1 MLVEHEEG
9 SLEGRGKDEL
19 LPRRGN
25 PFSKLRDSKGST
37 SQDDQSD
44 IYPIGEERSEDS
56 GARNMKNEGG
66 PRTRPREDGGMR
78 AVGPPLPEDLFAEA
92 VPPPKTEPELPPHS
106 TFDSEPRYSTIGET
120 SLGSNEES
128 LPPFLR
134 TRDEQHDSA
143 SESLLVS
150 DIRIN
155 WLRERADQLE
165 LRIGRE
171 IDNPHLRKLLQDQLN
186 VSKDQNIRNREQ
198 FDEAERVLNEVE
210 NRINLAERVRAWSA
224 SVRMRLILLE
234 IAFAILIIIGLIFLP
249 DALTSAAPSILPAQA
264 SGMLSSLDLLVNSML
279 WGGLGGVFSALIGL
293 QTHKILEEDVDR
305 NWAVWYIATPFM
317 GFVMGAFLFLIV
329 RATLL
334 LTFPSTGGQITSG
347 WIIYLVSGLVGFQ
360 QNIAYEIVERIMKA
374 LDRRRT

>member
-1 MLVEHEEG
+1 MVEHEEG

-25 PFSKLRDSKGST
+25 PFSKVRASKGST

-44 IYPIGEERSEDS
+44 IYPIGEERSENP
-56 GARNMKNEGG
+56 GTRNMKNEGG

-106 TFDSEPRYSTIGET
+106 TFDSEPRYSTLGET

-134 TRDEQHDSA
+134 TRDEEHDSA

-186 VSKDQNIRNREQ
+186 VAGDQNIRNREQ
-198 FDEAERVLNEVE
+198 FDEAERVINEVE

-234 IAFAILIIIGLIFLP
+234 IAFAVFIIIGLIFLP
-249 DALTSAAPSILPAQA
+249 DALTSVAPSILPAQA
-264 SGMLSSLDLLVNSML
+264 SGILSSLDLLVNSML

-329 RATLL
+329 RAALL
-334 LTFPSTGGQITSG
+334 LIFPSTGGQITSG

-360 QNIAYEIVERIMKA
+360 QNFAYEIVERIIKA

>member
-1 MLVEHEEG
+1 LVEHEEG

-25 PFSKLRDSKGST
+25 PFSNVRASKGST

-44 IYPIGEERSEDS
+44 IYPIGEERSENP
-56 GARNMKNEGG
+56 GTRNMKNEGG

-106 TFDSEPRYSTIGET
+106 TFDSEPRYSTLGET

-134 TRDEQHDSA
+134 TRDEEHDSA

-186 VSKDQNIRNREQ
+186 VAGDQNIRNREQ
-198 FDEAERVLNEVE
+198 FDEAERVINEVE

-234 IAFAILIIIGLIFLP
+234 IAFAVFIIIGLIFLP
-249 DALTSAAPSILPAQA
+249 DALTSVAPSILPAQA
-264 SGMLSSLDLLVNSML
+264 SGILSSLDLLVNSML

-329 RATLL
+329 RAALL
-334 LTFPSTGGQITSG
+334 LIFPSTGGQITSG

-360 QNIAYEIVERIMKA
+360 QNFAYEIVERIIKA

>member
-1 MLVEHEEG
+1 MLVEYEEG

-19 LPRRGN
+19 IPRRGD
-25 PFSKLRDSKGST
+25 PFSRARDSKGPT

-44 IYPIGEERSEDS
+44 IYPTGEERSEDP
-56 GARNMKNEGG
+56 GAMSMKNESS

-78 AVGPPLPEDLFAEA
+78 AVGPPLPEDLFSEA
-92 VPPPKTEPELPPHS
+92 VPPPRTEPELPPPS
-106 TFDSEPRYSTIGET
+106 TFDSEPRYSTLGET
-120 SLGSNEES
+120 SLGSNEQS

-134 TRDEQHDSA
+134 TRDEQHNSA
-143 SESLLVS
+143 SENLLVS

-155 WLRERADQLE
+155 WLRERAAQLE

-171 IDNPHLRKLLQDQLN
+171 IDNQHLRKLLQDQLN
-186 VSKDQNIRNREQ
+186 LTRDQNICNRKQ

-234 IAFAILIIIGLIFLP
+234 LAFAMFIIIGLVFLP
-249 DALTSAAPSILPAQA
+249 DALLSTAPSILPAQA
-264 SGMLSSLDLLVNSML
+264 SGMVSSLVLLVNSML
-279 WGGLGGVFSALIGL
+279 WGGLGGVFSALVGL
-293 QTHKILEEDVDR
+293 QTHKILEEGVDR

-317 GFVMGAFLFLIV
+317 GVVLGAFLFLIV

-334 LTFPSTGGQITSG
+334 LIFPSTGGQITSD
-347 WIIYLVSGLVGFQ
+347 WVVYLVSWLAGFQ
-360 QNIAYEIVERIMKA
+360 QNFAYEIVERIMTA
-374 LDRRRT
+374 FDRKRT